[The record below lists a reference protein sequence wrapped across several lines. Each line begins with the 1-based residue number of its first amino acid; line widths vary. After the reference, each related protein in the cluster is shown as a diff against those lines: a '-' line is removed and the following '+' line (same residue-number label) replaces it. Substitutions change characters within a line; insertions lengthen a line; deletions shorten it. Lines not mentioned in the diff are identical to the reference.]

1 MYPNKSIT
9 YNDKDPQWFNEEIK
23 QMTNNKN
30 EIYRQHIRYRKLQ
43 HNCNGLES
51 ISNKYADRNLKTI
64 KGKVLRAFQQALNNR
79 FTSAKTYS
87 TMLKIFV
94 NGKKMS

>member
-1 MYPNKSIT
+1 
-9 YNDKDPQWFNEEIK
+9 
-23 QMTNNKN
+23 MTNNKN
-30 EIYRQHIRYRKLQ
+30 EIYRQHIRHRKLQ

-64 KGKVLRAFQQALNNR
+64 QGKVLRAFQQALNNR

-87 TMLKIFV
+87 TILKIFV
-94 NGKKMS
+94 NG